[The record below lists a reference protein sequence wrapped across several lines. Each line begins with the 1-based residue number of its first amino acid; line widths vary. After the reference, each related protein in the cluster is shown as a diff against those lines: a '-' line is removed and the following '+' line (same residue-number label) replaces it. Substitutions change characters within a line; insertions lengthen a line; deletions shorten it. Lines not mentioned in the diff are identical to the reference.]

1 MWDDYKNDSIK
12 YLKEKYGDKLK
23 SVVEHTDEAHPHFH
37 FYVLQ
42 DQGEFFD
49 LIHDGKKAAY
59 EARSQNKVK
68 GEQNKSYIKAMKEY
82 QEDFF

>member
-42 DQGEFFD
+42 DQGEF
-49 LIHDGKKAAY
+49 LI
-59 EARSQNKVK
+59 
-68 GEQNKSYIKAMKEY
+68 
-82 QEDFF
+82 